1 MEILRVEPLTI
12 QFAVAIVLIT
22 IAIIGFGM
30 VVSDSIKR
38 CKNGKKEG
46 SKVEVVLSIIPLVFT
61 LSLLFFAIVN
71 GPTYRFIVDI
81 KNKEGLEEL
90 YEEGFEIVDYE
101 DGNFIIE
108 EN

>member
-1 MEILRVEPLTI
+1 MEILRVEPLTV
-12 QFAVAIVLIT
+12 QFAVVIVLIT
-22 IAIIGFGM
+22 IAIVGFGM
-30 VVSDSIKR
+30 TVSDSIKR
-38 CKNGKKEG
+38 YKKEG
-46 SKVEVVLSIIPLVFT
+46 SKVEVVLSIIPLVLT

-71 GPTYRFIVDI
+71 GPTYRFIVDV